1 MPIVNVTLPSDGTG
15 ADVGDYNPAI
25 LAILAVLNGHI
36 ASDNIEPGS
45 LDWSV
50 MSGTMTNVIP
60 STAMQDSG
68 SMEKFRS
75 ESKIGF
81 SASGLVWSA
90 LTGLNA
96 TMTAGIQYTPDGLR
110 RSISA
115 VTSRAFTAS
124 KDTYISVSPTGT
136 IAYQETTNG
145 GTMPA
150 LSTDYLLIAK
160 VVTGASAITSVVD
173 YRRMSFS
180 GGLRTR
186 KAQFIMIGDNAQG
199 GTSGRI
205 MGEYGPVVEFPG
217 AAVPGGFARG
227 NIVVPDDWVP
237 GTSITIK
244 YVLYQL
250 AGSQSL
256 AWKYYIGSHAPG
268 DSSATSGSPGG
279 GEWNVAQNLTTS
291 AQTSDATYRT
301 YTLPTTIPPHLI
313 YKDGHLAFAA
323 QPNTTPGSQVVLA
336 MAWIEY
342 TAG

>member
-1 MPIVNVTLPSDGTG
+1 MPIINVNLPSDGTG
-15 ADVGDYNPAI
+15 ADVADYNGPI
-25 LAILAVLNGHI
+25 NAILAVVNGHL
-36 ASDNIEPGS
+36 AADNMEPGG

-50 MSGTMTNVIP
+50 MSGSMSNVIP
-60 STAMQDSG
+60 SAAMQDSG
-68 SMEKFRS
+68 NLEKFRDETNVS
-75 ESKIGF
+75 LILSGMAWSIV
-81 SASGLVWSA
+81 SGLNGTMSSGVLYS
-90 LTGLNA
+90 LN
-96 TMTAGIQYTPDGLR
+96 GIRYAVG
-110 RSISA
+110 SIA
-115 VTSRAFTAS
+115 SRAFTAS
-124 KDTYISVSPTGT
+124 KDTYVSVSPTGA

-186 KAQFIMIGDNAQG
+186 KAQFIMLGDNAPG

-205 MGEYGPVVEFPG
+205 MGEYGSVVEFPG
-217 AAVPGGFARG
+217 AAAPGGFARG

-244 YVLYQL
+244 YVLYQS

-256 AWKYYIGSHAPG
+256 AWKYYIASHAPG
-268 DSSATSGSPGG
+268 DSSAASGSPGG

-323 QPNTTPGSQVVLA
+323 QPNTTPGSQVLLA